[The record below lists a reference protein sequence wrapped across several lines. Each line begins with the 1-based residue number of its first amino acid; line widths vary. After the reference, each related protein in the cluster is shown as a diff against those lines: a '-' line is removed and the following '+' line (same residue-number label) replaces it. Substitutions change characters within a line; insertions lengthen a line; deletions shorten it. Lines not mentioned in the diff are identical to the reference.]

1 MQSKSAQEKFEQ
13 CLDLAVV
20 KNKDLSKAIIEE
32 AKKQRPKKLFGSEKH
47 THTPFPQSVDVY
59 REVELRKNVVEIE
72 AYDKIG
78 LLYFLGKVMYEK
90 GYDMTFAR
98 IATERNIAVDTFY
111 IENSRDKTDSQSDT
125 NLVDL
130 KNSLAKVIDSDEL
143 QAVG

>member
-1 MQSKSAQEKFEQ
+1 M
-13 CLDLAVV
+13 
-20 KNKDLSKAIIEE
+20 
-32 AKKQRPKKLFGSEKH
+32 
-47 THTPFPQSVDVY
+47 
-59 REVELRKNVVEIE
+59 EIE